1 LLSSFRPFSSLCRK
15 SKDEHLSLSYLFL
28 FYHLYFTEIEDLRK
42 QLSVLMKEYCAK
54 KKRSMTSHGGNKKHP
69 MKLRSEDKKRIPLKL
84 HNTKKKEQLISAMNA
99 IHIY

>member
-1 LLSSFRPFSSLCRK
+1 
-15 SKDEHLSLSYLFL
+15 
-28 FYHLYFTEIEDLRK
+28 
-42 QLSVLMKEYCAK
+42 MKEYCAK